1 MRMWSLHERTSEEQA
16 RKNRGRSND
25 GKNTQVE
32 DTAPLDDVY
41 DVAIGLAGS
50 GVVYDPTGPNKSTGG
65 SS

>member
-1 MRMWSLHERTSEEQA
+1 MWSLHERTIEEQA

-32 DTAPLDDVY
+32 DTAPLDDAY

-50 GVVYDPTGPNKSTGG
+50 GVVYDSTFPKPRTGG